1 MAHGRARGA
10 SLPML
15 ALRRP
20 SPHASCACAACFVR
34 QCVLCGVVL
43 GAKMD
48 SAETRWHCK
57 HCGRSCCI
65 KCAPNSSKR
74 AMPKCVAASARAGTR
89 CARCCVHAPHS
100 RPRCPHVC
108 GHRSLP
114 LVRYGFQSPVRCC
127 LECTELLDA
136 QNMAVD
142 AMEAALESRD
152 LEAALALFDCR
163 LLSIDYESAS
173 GLTPLILAV
182 IQQRSEEVNQ
192 LLGMGASLN
201 LASAVRNQTPLMAA
215 VAEVPRDIDLL
226 RVLVD
231 RGASPAMVAADGNS
245 ALSLVRGVRWRRG
258 APCGVAGIALP
269 RLPRLQSVCV
279 QCRTDIAP

>member
-1 MAHGRARGA
+1 
-10 SLPML
+10 
-15 ALRRP
+15 
-20 SPHASCACAACFVR
+20 
-34 QCVLCGVVL
+34 
-43 GAKMD
+43 
-48 SAETRWHCK
+48 
-57 HCGRSCCI
+57 
-65 KCAPNSSKR
+65 
-74 AMPKCVAASARAGTR
+74 
-89 CARCCVHAPHS
+89 
-100 RPRCPHVC
+100 
-108 GHRSLP
+108 
-114 LVRYGFQSPVRCC
+114 
-127 LECTELLDA
+127 
-136 QNMAVD
+136 MAVD

-152 LEAALALFDCR
+152 LEAALALFDCQ

-245 ALSLVRGVRWRRG
+245 ALSLVRAVRWRRG
-258 APCGVAGIALP
+258 RGVGWLA
-269 RLPRLQSVCV
+269 
-279 QCRTDIAP
+279 